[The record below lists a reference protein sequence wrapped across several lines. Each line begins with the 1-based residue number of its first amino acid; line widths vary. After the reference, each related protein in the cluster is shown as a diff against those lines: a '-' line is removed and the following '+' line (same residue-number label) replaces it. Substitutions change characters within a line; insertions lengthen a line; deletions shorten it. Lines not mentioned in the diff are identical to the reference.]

1 MLRHQVDKES
11 KNCYGCDM
19 KSSFHQIA
27 QKILDEKGGPMSVS
41 EITEEAI
48 RRGLL
53 DTKGKIPTNTMGA
66 RLYMDAKSKAP
77 IFYKADA
84 GKFGLLK
91 WNKNQGNNAASA
103 SFKSAAKKVLE
114 EEKRPLSFYDI
125 TAIALKKGYLET
137 AGKTPD
143 RSMGAQLYTDIKNNA
158 GKSEFVQ
165 LGKNRFGLRS
175 WGMEVIEEEVLKKE
189 KDEAKEVL
197 MNRRRSIV
205 GDPINYK
212 GLIFGPLNE
221 NGVIFLFS
229 KMHESLGIFIEA
241 IQPSFPDAKARRKTR
256 RGWED
261 VWIEFEYKS
270 SSFKVHGHDPKE
282 CDIIVCWEHDWK
294 NCPLEVIELK
304 SVISASPTR

>member
-1 MLRHQVDKES
+1 
-11 KNCYGCDM
+11 M

-27 QKILDEKGGPMSVS
+27 QKILEEKGGPMSAS
-41 EITEEAI
+41 EIIEEAI
-48 RRGLL
+48 KRGLL
-53 DTKGKIPTNTMGA
+53 NTKGKTPINTMGA
-66 RLYMDAKSKAP
+66 RLYVDAKSKKP
-77 IFYKADA
+77 KFYKAGA

-91 WNKNQGNNAASA
+91 WEKDKNNNTASA
-103 SFKSAAKKVLE
+103 SSFKGAGRRVLE

-125 TAIALKKGYLET
+125 AAIALKKGYLET
-137 AGKTPD
+137 AGKTPE

-197 MNRRRSIV
+197 MNRKRSIV

-241 IQPSFPDAKARRKTR
+241 IQPSYPDAKARRKTH

-261 VWIEFEYKS
+261 VWIEFEYRS
-270 SSFKVHGHDPKE
+270 SSFKAHGHDPKE

-304 SVISASPTR
+304 SIISSKQNS

>member
-1 MLRHQVDKES
+1 MQ
-11 KNCYGCDM
+11 
-19 KSSFHQIA
+19 SSFHKIA
-27 QKILDEKGGPMSVS
+27 QKILEENGGPMSAV

-48 RRGLL
+48 RRGFLN
-53 DTKGKIPTNTMGA
+53 TKGKTPINTMGA
-66 RLYMDAKSKAP
+66 RLYMDAKGKNP
-77 IFYKADA
+77 IFYKAGA

-91 WNKNQGNNAASA
+91 WEKSKSNNTVSA
-103 SFKSAAKKVLE
+103 SFKDAARRVLE
-114 EEKRPLSFYDI
+114 GEKRPLSFYDI

-137 AGKTPD
+137 AGRTPE
-143 RSMGAQLYTDIKNNA
+143 RSMGAQLYTDIKNN
-158 GKSEFVQ
+158 GNKSEFVQ
-165 LGKNRFGLRS
+165 LGKNRFGLKT

-197 MNRRRSIV
+197 MNRKRSIV

-241 IQPSFPDAKARRKTR
+241 IQPSYPDAKARRKTH

-261 VWIEFEYKS
+261 IWIEFEYRS
-270 SSFKVHGHDPKE
+270 SSFKAHGHDPRE

-304 SVISASPTR
+304 SIISKSTASH

>member
-1 MLRHQVDKES
+1 MLHYQVDKRGEY
-11 KNCYGCDM
+11 CYGCVM
-19 KSSFHQIA
+19 KSSFHKIA
-27 QKILDEKGGPMSVS
+27 QQILEDKGSPMSAI
-41 EITEEAI
+41 EITEEAM

-53 DTKGKIPTNTMGA
+53 NTKGKTPINTMGA
-66 RLYMDAKSKAP
+66 RLYMDAKGESP
-77 IFYKADA
+77 IFFKAGA

-91 WNKNQGNNAASA
+91 WEKNKNSDSASA
-103 SFKSAAKKVLE
+103 SFKSAAKRVLE

-125 TAIALKKGYLET
+125 TAIALKKGHLET
-137 AGKTPD
+137 AGKTPE
-143 RSMGAQLYTDIKNNA
+143 RSMGAQLYTDIKNN
-158 GKSEFVQ
+158 GNKSEFVQ
-165 LGKNRFGLRS
+165 LGKNRFGLKS

-189 KDEAKEVL
+189 KEEAKEVL
-197 MNRRRSIV
+197 MNRKRSIV

-241 IQPSFPDAKARRKTR
+241 IQPSYPDAKARRKTH

-261 VWIEFEYKS
+261 VWIEFEYRS
-270 SSFKVHGHDPKE
+270 SSFKAHGHDPKE

-294 NCPLEVIELK
+294 SCPLEVIELK
-304 SVISASPTR
+304 SIIGG

>member
-1 MLRHQVDKES
+1 
-11 KNCYGCDM
+11 
-19 KSSFHQIA
+19 
-27 QKILDEKGGPMSVS
+27 MSVV

-48 RRGLL
+48 RRGFLNS
-53 DTKGKIPTNTMGA
+53 KGKTPINTMGA
-66 RLYMDAKSKAP
+66 RLYMDAKSKNP
-77 IFYKADA
+77 IFYKARA

-91 WNKNQGNNAASA
+91 WEKNKSNNTESV
-103 SFKSAAKKVLE
+103 SFKGAAKRVLE

-125 TAIALKKGYLET
+125 TAIALKKRYLET
-137 AGKTPD
+137 AGKTPE

-158 GKSEFVQ
+158 GSSEFVQ

-175 WGMEVIEEEVLKKE
+175 WDMEVIEEEMLKKE

-197 MNRRRSIV
+197 MNRKRSIV

-241 IQPSFPDAKARRKTR
+241 IQPSYPDAKARRKTH

-261 VWIEFEYKS
+261 VWIEFEYRS

-294 NCPLEVIELK
+294 ECPLEVIKLK
-304 SVISASPTR
+304 KILASNATAL

>member
-1 MLRHQVDKES
+1 
-11 KNCYGCDM
+11 M

-27 QKILDEKGGPMSVS
+27 QKILDEKGGPIAAS
-41 EITEEAI
+41 EITKEAI
-48 RRGLL
+48 KRGLL
-53 DTKGKIPTNTMGA
+53 STRGKTPINTMGA
-66 RLYMDAKSKAP
+66 RLYMDAKSKKP
-77 IFYKADA
+77 TFYKAGA

-91 WNKNQGNNAASA
+91 WKKDKNNASA
-103 SFKSAAKKVLE
+103 SSFKGAARRVLE

-125 TAIALKKGYLET
+125 AAIALKKGYLET
-137 AGKTPD
+137 AGKTPE

-197 MNRRRSIV
+197 MDRKRSIV

-241 IQPSFPDAKARRKTR
+241 IQPSYPDAKARRKTH

-294 NCPLEVIELK
+294 DCPLEVIELK
-304 SVISASPTR
+304 KILASNSTL

>member
-1 MLRHQVDKES
+1 
-11 KNCYGCDM
+11 
-19 KSSFHQIA
+19 
-27 QKILDEKGGPMSVS
+27 
-41 EITEEAI
+41 
-48 RRGLL
+48 
-53 DTKGKIPTNTMGA
+53 MGA
-66 RLYMDAKSKAP
+66 RLYTDAKSKTP
-77 IFYKADA
+77 KFYKAGA
-84 GKFGLLK
+84 GKFGLLTWEK
-91 WNKNQGNNAASA
+91 DKTTNTTPTS
-103 SFKSAAKKVLE
+103 SFKSAARKVLE

-125 TAIALKKGYLET
+125 AAIALKKGYLET
-137 AGKTPD
+137 AGKTPE
-143 RSMGAQLYTDIKNNA
+143 RSMGAQLYTDIKNNS
-158 GKSEFVQ
+158 GKSDFVQ

-197 MNRRRSIV
+197 MNRKRSIV
-205 GDPINYK
+205 GDPINFK

-229 KMHESLGIFIEA
+229 KMHEELGIFIEA
-241 IQPSFPDAKARRKTR
+241 IQPSYPDAKARRKTH

-304 SVISASPTR
+304 SIIPSK

>member
-1 MLRHQVDKES
+1 
-11 KNCYGCDM
+11 M

-27 QKILDEKGGPMSVS
+27 QKILKESGRPMSVA
-41 EITEEAI
+41 EITDEAM

-53 DTKGKIPTNTMGA
+53 STKGKTPVNTMGA
-66 RLYMDAKSKAP
+66 RLYMDAKSKKP
-77 IFYKADA
+77 IFYKVGA
-84 GKFGLLK
+84 GNFGLLEWGK
-91 WNKNQGNNAASA
+91 NKNNNAVGT
-103 SFKSAAKKVLE
+103 SFKNAAKRVLE

-137 AGKTPD
+137 AGKTPE
-143 RSMGAQLYTDIKNNA
+143 RSMGAQLYTDIKSNA
-158 GKSEFVQ
+158 SKSEFVQ

-175 WGMEVIEEEVLKKE
+175 WDMEVIEEEVLKKE
-189 KDEAKEVL
+189 KDEAKEIL
-197 MNRRRSIV
+197 MNKKRSIV

-241 IQPSFPDAKARRKTR
+241 VQPSFPDAKARRKTH

-282 CDIIVCWEHDWK
+282 CDIIVCWEHDWR
-294 NCPLEVIELK
+294 NCPIEVIELK
-304 SVISASPTR
+304 SIVASKQYTN

>member
-1 MLRHQVDKES
+1 
-11 KNCYGCDM
+11 M

-27 QKILDEKGGPMSVS
+27 QKVLEEKGGPMSVV
-41 EITEEAI
+41 EITEEAM
-48 RRGLL
+48 RRGILS
-53 DTKGKIPTNTMGA
+53 TKGKTPINTMGA
-66 RLYMDAKSKAP
+66 RLYLDAKSKKP
-77 IFYKADA
+77 IFYKAGA
-84 GKFGLLK
+84 GKFGLVDWEK
-91 WNKNQGNNAASA
+91 NKNGNATLAP
-103 SFKSAAKKVLE
+103 SFKSAAKRVLK
-114 EEKRPLSFYDI
+114 EEKKPLSFYDI

-137 AGKTPD
+137 AGKTPE
-143 RSMGAQLYTDIKNNA
+143 RSMGAQLYTDIKSNGN
-158 GKSEFVQ
+158 KSEFVQ
-165 LGKNRFGLRS
+165 LGKNRFGLKS

-189 KDEAKEVL
+189 KEEAKEVL
-197 MNRRRSIV
+197 MNRKRSIV

-241 IQPSFPDAKARRKTR
+241 IQPSYPDAKARRKTH

-261 VWIEFEYKS
+261 VWIEFEYRS
-270 SSFKVHGHDPKE
+270 SSFKAHGHDPKE

-304 SVISASPTR
+304 RIISNKQNN